1 MGATLPRGTKDSNR
15 PQNEKM
21 TSRNLLLHICC
32 GPCTLYPLR
41 TLREEG
47 LEPVGFF
54 YNPNIHPYREFRKR
68 MAALREV
75 AEKRSLEVIWNRD
88 YGLREFLREVVFREE
103 DRCEVCYYLRLS
115 ETARLAKE
123 LGHSAFSTTLLYSP
137 FQKHDLIR
145 DIGETLARRFGLN
158 FLYRDFREG
167 YRKGQKEALEL
178 GLYRQPYCGC
188 IFSEQERYD
197 KKFRRRRK
205 GP

>member
-1 MGATLPRGTKDSNR
+1 M
-15 PQNEKM
+15 
-21 TSRNLLLHICC
+21 
-32 GPCTLYPLR
+32 
-41 TLREEG
+41 
-47 LEPVGFF
+47 GFF